1 MRLHE
6 YQAKQ
11 IFAKYGIPI
20 PKGRIAGTSSE
31 VRQVSEELG
40 GNVIVK
46 SQVLVGGRGKAG
58 GIRLAKSP
66 EEAEDLA
73 TQILGMEI
81 KDIPVRRVLVEEAVS
96 ISQEIYLGITTDRVN
111 QRPVLIASSEG
122 GMNIEEVAS
131 ASPEKIA
138 KCLIDPLLGLKDYQ
152 LRDIA
157 VSIDLNRSY
166 LKTFMEIAR
175 SLWKVYCDCD
185 ATLAEVNPLVV
196 TAEGRLFCLDAKII
210 LDDNALFRHPD
221 LADLRDTD
229 GEDPAEVTARKYV
242 VTFIK
247 LNGNIGCL
255 VNGAG
260 LAMAT
265 MDIIKLKGG
274 EAANFLDIGGG
285 ASAEKVSAATR
296 LILADPKVKAI
307 LVNVFG
313 GITRCDEVARGVLDA
328 LAGKN
333 SSLPLAVR
341 FVGTNDIEGY
351 KILSGTHFSAA
362 STLIEAAE
370 MVVNLAEGVSSEH
383 SHQ

>member
-131 ASPEKIA
+131 VSPEKIA

-175 SLWKVYCDCD
+175 SLWKVY
-185 ATLAEVNPLVV
+185 L
-196 TAEGRLFCLDAKII
+196 
-210 LDDNALFRHPD
+210 
-221 LADLRDTD
+221 
-229 GEDPAEVTARKYV
+229 
-242 VTFIK
+242 
-247 LNGNIGCL
+247 
-255 VNGAG
+255 
-260 LAMAT
+260 
-265 MDIIKLKGG
+265 
-274 EAANFLDIGGG
+274 
-285 ASAEKVSAATR
+285 
-296 LILADPKVKAI
+296 
-307 LVNVFG
+307 
-313 GITRCDEVARGVLDA
+313 
-328 LAGKN
+328 
-333 SSLPLAVR
+333 
-341 FVGTNDIEGY
+341 
-351 KILSGTHFSAA
+351 
-362 STLIEAAE
+362 
-370 MVVNLAEGVSSEH
+370 
-383 SHQ
+383 

>member
-11 IFAKYGIPI
+11 LFAKYGIPV

-40 GNVIVK
+40 GSVVVK

-58 GIRLAKSP
+58 GIRLAKSS

-81 KDIPVRRVLVEEAVS
+81 KGIPVRRVLVEEAVS
-96 ISQEIYLGITTDRVN
+96 ISQEIYLGITNDRVS
-111 QRPVLIASSEG
+111 QMPVLIASPEG
-122 GMNIEEVAS
+122 GMNIEEIARRT
-131 ASPEKIA
+131 PEKIA
-138 KCLIDPLLGLKDYQ
+138 RCQIDPLLGLKDYQ

-157 VSIDLNRSY
+157 LSIDLKRQHM
-166 LKTFMEIAR
+166 KTFMEIAR
-175 SLWKVYCDCD
+175 SLWKVYVDCD
-185 ATLAEVNPLVV
+185 ATLTEVNPMVI
-196 TAEGRLFCLDAKII
+196 TAEGRLYCLDAKIV

-229 GEDPAEVTARKYV
+229 GEDFAEVTARKYG
-242 VTFIK
+242 VTYIK
-247 LNGNIGCL
+247 MDGDIGCL

-265 MDIIKLKGG
+265 MDILKLQGG

-296 LILADPKVKAI
+296 LILSDPKVKAI

-313 GITRCDEVARGVLDA
+313 GITRCDEVARGVLEA
-328 LAGKN
+328 ISGKETTP
-333 SSLPLAVR
+333 PLVVR
-341 FVGTNDIEGY
+341 FLGTNEVQGY
-351 KILSGTHFSAA
+351 KILSGTQIRPAR
-362 STLIEAAE
+362 TLLEAAE
-370 MVVNLAEGVSSEH
+370 LAVSLAKGGV
-383 SHQ
+383 Q

>member
-11 IFAKYGIPI
+11 IFAKYGIPV
-20 PKGRIAGTSSE
+20 PKGRIAGASSE

-40 GNVIVK
+40 GNVVVK

-81 KDIPVRRVLVEEAVS
+81 KGIQVRRVLVEEAVS
-96 ISQEIYLGITTDRVN
+96 ISQEIYLGITNDRISQKPILV
-111 QRPVLIASSEG
+111 ASSEG
-122 GMNIEEVAS
+122 GMNIEEIARS
-131 ASPEKIA
+131 SPEKIA

-157 VSIDLNRSY
+157 VSIDLKRPY
-166 LKTFMEIAR
+166 MKTFMEIAR
-175 SLWKVYCDCD
+175 SLWKVYVDCD
-185 ATLAEVNPLVV
+185 ATLTEVNPLVV
-196 TAEGRLFCLDAKII
+196 TSDNHLYCLDAKIV
-210 LDDNALFRHPD
+210 LDDNALFRHPE

-229 GEDPAEVTARKYV
+229 GEEQAEVTARKYGV
-242 VTFIK
+242 SFIK
-247 LNGNIGCL
+247 MEGNIGCL

-265 MDIIKLKGG
+265 MDILKLKGG

-285 ASAEKVSAATR
+285 ASAEKVSAAAR
-296 LILADPKVKAI
+296 LIITDPNVKVMLI
-307 LVNVFG
+307 NVFG
-313 GITRCDEVARGVLDA
+313 GITRCDEVAKGVLDA
-328 LAGKN
+328 LAGREK
-333 SSLPLAVR
+333 SMPLVVR
-341 FVGTNDIEGY
+341 FLGTNDALGY
-351 KILSGTHFSAA
+351 KILSGTRFHPAG
-362 STLIEAAE
+362 TLLEAAE
-370 MVVNLAEGVSSEH
+370 MAVNLSKEAT
-383 SHQ
+383 Q

>member
-31 VRQVSEELG
+31 VRQISEELG

-96 ISQEIYLGITTDRVN
+96 ISQEIYLGITTDRIN
-111 QRPVLIASSEG
+111 QKPVLIASSEG
-122 GMNIEEVAS
+122 GMNIEEVAQS
-131 ASPEKIA
+131 APEKIA
-138 KCLIDPLLGLKDYQ
+138 RCLINPLLGLRDYQ

-157 VSIDLNRSY
+157 VSIDLNRIY
-166 LKTFMEIAR
+166 LKTFMDIAR
-175 SLWKVYCDCD
+175 SLWKVFADCD
-185 ATLAEVNPLVV
+185 AQLAEVNPLVI
-196 TAEGRLFCLDAKII
+196 TSEGRLYCLDAKII

-229 GEDPAEVTARKYV
+229 GEDPGEVTARKYG

-247 LNGNIGCL
+247 LSGTIGCL

-260 LAMAT
+260 LAMST
-265 MDIIKLKGG
+265 MDLIKLKGG

-285 ASAEKVSAATR
+285 AYAEKVSAATK
-296 LILADPKVKAI
+296 LILSDPKVKVI

-313 GITRCDEVARGVLDA
+313 GITRCDEVAKGVMDA
-328 LAGKN
+328 LTGKSAN
-333 SSLPLAVR
+333 LPLVVR
-341 FVGTNDIEGY
+341 FVGTNANEGY
-351 KILSGTHFSAA
+351 KILEEVPYQTA
-362 STLIEAAE
+362 STLLEAAE
-370 MVVNLAEGVSSEH
+370 MSVNLAKGVVSEH
-383 SHQ
+383 SYQ